1 MCGDIDL
8 VCVEVNPDNLLNL
21 LFNNYFVL
29 AMDELNIF
37 YSTVTVLPVIVTQLR
52 HWHCTC

>member
-8 VCVEVNPDNLLNL
+8 VCVEVNPDNLLNF